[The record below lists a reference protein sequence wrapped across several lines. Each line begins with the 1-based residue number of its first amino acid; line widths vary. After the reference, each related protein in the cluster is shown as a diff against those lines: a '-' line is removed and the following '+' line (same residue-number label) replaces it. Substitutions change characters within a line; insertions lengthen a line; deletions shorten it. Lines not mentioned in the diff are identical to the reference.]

1 MHLSCCPVGL
11 QLSLGVPITS
21 PQLRHGARASPAC
34 TKQMVKHGL
43 TRSEIN
49 LHFASKS
56 HNHLIILGI
65 GVEQAPGSCSLLGHF
80 AWQDGGRELHPVP
93 MLLRG
98 PVSLVG
104 LPNALLLCRPLGTVS
119 GRRWWERTQACGSST
134 SASHPPRPAVSRF
147 DLAPALP
154 ASCRGRPGET
164 HPRAPSHSPGT
175 AQEQTQPSDSQL
187 PPVRGTGVEL
197 DHGRWVMPLCIP
209 HKSWAASAPAPAAAA
224 PAPRLA
230 FMGEETGGNLAFLV
244 ARAAGGPKFL
254 HSWWQGPHYQHAW
267 AVCWKRAAVRLGDP
281 TLPSFP
287 GSRSL

>member
-1 MHLSCCPVGL
+1 
-11 QLSLGVPITS
+11 
-21 PQLRHGARASPAC
+21 
-34 TKQMVKHGL
+34 MVKHGL

-49 LHFASKS
+49 LRFASKS

-80 AWQDGGRELHPVP
+80 TWQDGGRELHPAP
-93 MLLRG
+93 MLLWG

-119 GRRWWERTQACGSST
+119 GRRWWERTQVCGSSR
-134 SASHPPRPAVSRF
+134 SPSHPP
-147 DLAPALP
+147 ALL
-154 ASCRGRPGET
+154 RPGSTLHRRYPPRAGADQRET

-175 AQEQTQPSDSQL
+175 AQEQTQTSDSQL

-197 DHGRWVMPLCIP
+197 CHGRWVMPLCIS
-209 HKSWAASAPAPAAAA
+209 HKSWAALASAPAAAA

-230 FMGEETGGNLAFLV
+230 FMGEETGGNLAFRV

-254 HSWWQGPHYQHAW
+254 HGWWQGPHYQRAW

-281 TLPSFP
+281 ALPSFP